1 MGKVWR
7 IFMMAAMVVVFCA
20 GSVLAAGAGR
30 SYINVLNS
38 LPRVGSYVA
47 DMPGYTNLLQ
57 RKGYE
62 FEEFHGSIGVAS
74 YQESVDA
81 YGRIASLRIMPRQA
95 VQMETGEIA
104 EVLHKLSVH
113 YGRPD
118 ESDADKV
125 IWNGSTGYKGSFD
138 TKSGII
144 QMTLTK

>member
-47 DMPGYTNLLQ
+47 DMPGYTTMLQ
-57 RKGYE
+57 RKGYV

-81 YGRIASLRIMPRQA
+81 YGRIASLRITPRQA